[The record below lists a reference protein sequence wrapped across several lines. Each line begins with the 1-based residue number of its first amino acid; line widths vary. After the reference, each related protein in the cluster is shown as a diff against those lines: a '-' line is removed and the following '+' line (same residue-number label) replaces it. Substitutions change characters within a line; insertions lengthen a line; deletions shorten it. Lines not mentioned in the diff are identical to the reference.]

1 VASAAADGHTLL
13 FAVIP
18 VIGKDE
24 VAMEADRS
32 LRNLDS
38 VAVLARMPMALVV
51 EERPQVLRVREL
63 VARAK
68 GNPAGIT
75 LATLGPFSSSTF
87 AAAEMQRAASV
98 RFLTVEYNGAAA
110 ALNAVATRNVEAAL
124 VPLPAAL
131 PHNGGGKL
139 QIVAVTSSL
148 RHPAVPLVP
157 TMAEAAIAGFSA
169 EGGFGLFTAKGI
181 PAKTLEI
188 LRRAA
193 GSVIAEEGWMRLLI
207 VRGLLPPR
215 LPQVS

>member
-1 VASAAADGHTLL
+1 
-13 FAVIP
+13 
-18 VIGKDE
+18 
-24 VAMEADRS
+24 
-32 LRNLDS
+32 
-38 VAVLARMPMALVV
+38 MPMALVV

-87 AAAEMQRAASV
+87 AAAGMQRAASV